1 VTGIHHRTSL
11 TAHRRTALR
20 RSACS
25 GRWVWRWGFLY
36 RDSCR
41 WKVTSVGRDLVAGD
55 GLAHRDTEP
64 LVEAD
69 RGGVSRRCDRW
80 KLATSEGTH
89 ALDERSVQR
98 SRESTVRRSGRS
110 ATGGLRSRASLPSP
124 TPSCATRT
132 VARVRS
138 RRRRSAVPRRRS
150 TADPAGAARRGRPP
164 RGAARLAAGHRGR
177 RAVSCSRPGR
187 HRISRRYRGAEV
199 MMGNAA

>member
-1 VTGIHHRTSL
+1 MNSPACSAAQNGCTTSGTWALTNRAIHSSRPRNAGQGHDP
-11 TAHRRTALR
+11 RTATPASPARASIAAAARPPGSPPR
-20 RSACS
+20 RPTRTPPPASDGLSAHPSTASCCDH
-25 GRWVWRWGFLY
+25 RKNPRILY

-98 SRESTVRRSGRS
+98 S
-110 ATGGLRSRASLPSP
+110 
-124 TPSCATRT
+124 
-132 VARVRS
+132 
-138 RRRRSAVPRRRS
+138 
-150 TADPAGAARRGRPP
+150 
-164 RGAARLAAGHRGR
+164 
-177 RAVSCSRPGR
+177 
-187 HRISRRYRGAEV
+187 
-199 MMGNAA
+199 